1 MTKSESAGAAKSP
14 DPASPPENRGF
25 VIQGRD
31 GEVQHA
37 ANGIAGLTVIPDG
50 PSRLRKRN
58 AIKNAGT
65 PQARTVQWI
74 YGQLGDVRCYVK
86 EEAGLVSVVL
96 TKQDLYP

>member
-1 MTKSESAGAAKSP
+1 MAGSP
-14 DPASPPENRGF
+14 ATF

-37 ANGIAGLTVIPDG
+37 ANGVAGITVIPDG
-50 PSRLRKRN
+50 ASKLRKRN

-65 PQARTVQWI
+65 PQSHLVQWV
-74 YGQLGDVRCYVK
+74 YGELDGVRCYVK
-86 EEAGLVSVVL
+86 EDAGLVSVVL